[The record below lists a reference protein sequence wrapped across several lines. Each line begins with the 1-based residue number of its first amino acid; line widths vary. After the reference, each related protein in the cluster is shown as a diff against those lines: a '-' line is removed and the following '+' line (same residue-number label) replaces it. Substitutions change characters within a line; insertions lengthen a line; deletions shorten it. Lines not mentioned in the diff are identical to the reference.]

1 MTHKTLNFSLSAY
14 NVHGQN
20 WCVLKAVPQ
29 EPKLK
34 EKKKELRMCKTALTP
49 SLDCLGIS
57 NSRNV
62 CPSTMQVEVYV
73 QFKAVS

>member
-1 MTHKTLNFSLSAY
+1 MTDKFKTVDMTHKTLNFSLSAY

-34 EKKKELRMCKTALTP
+34 EKKRIK
-49 SLDCLGIS
+49 
-57 NSRNV
+57 NV
-62 CPSTMQVEVYV
+62 
-73 QFKAVS
+73 